1 MGETPRL
8 YADKLFQTVAAR
20 LGPLASEVDFRS
32 IYYQDILKPN
42 QESVWARV
50 SDTTRLH
57 YAELR
62 RFLLFG
68 FGDAA
73 GLENRKEIEGS
84 VYELA
89 QAAIARQLLGVA
101 RQDPAASVVFLAQ
114 SLGGQVLSS
123 YVYDA
128 QKAAAGGQVQ
138 AGIWKDI
145 DAWAMRA
152 LGARLSDADK
162 RFLAG
167 GTCAAFVTTGCNIPI
182 FVAAHKQM
190 DIKPIARPT
199 AGFEWINLYDPDD
212 ALGWP
217 LQPLS
222 PRYAALVDDRAM
234 NAGQGV
240 VTWILKSWNPLS
252 HSAYWSD
259 AQVLDLLAQ
268 RLRLEVSWARQTLI
282 GTPVNCVPVRRC
294 RLCAPR
300 GVRPVYHRTDEKYDC
315 RRCGRAL
322 RDPGRRGGSAR
333 TGGIPGTA
341 DQAPPRRQPQRRA

>member
-1 MGETPRL
+1 MSQTALLTIHGMGETPRD
-8 YADKLFQTVAAR
+8 YAEKLVEAVAVR
-20 LGPLASEVDFRS
+20 LGQLAGQVDFRS
-32 IYYQDILKPN
+32 VYYQDILKPN
-42 QESVWARV
+42 QETVWAKV
-50 SDTTRLH
+50 NDTVHLR
-57 YAELR
+57 YADLR

-73 GLENRKEIEGS
+73 GLENRKEIDGS

-89 QAAIARQLLGVA
+89 QEAIARELLGVA
-101 RQDPAASVVFLAQ
+101 RQDPNTSVVFLAQ
-114 SLGGQVLSS
+114 SLGCQVLSS
-123 YVYDA
+123 YIYDA
-128 QKAAAGGQVQ
+128 QKAAAGGRVL

-145 DAWAMRA
+145 DGWARRA
-152 LGARLSDADK
+152 LGGPLLDAEK

-167 GTCAAFVTTGCNIPI
+167 GTCTAFVTTGCNIPI

-199 AGFEWINLYDPDD
+199 ARFEWINLYDPDD

-222 PRYAALVDDRAM
+222 PGYAALVDDRAI

-252 HSAYWSD
+252 HSAYWND

-268 RLRLEVSWARQTLI
+268 RLRLEVS
-282 GTPVNCVPVRRC
+282 
-294 RLCAPR
+294 
-300 GVRPVYHRTDEKYDC
+300 
-315 RRCGRAL
+315 
-322 RDPGRRGGSAR
+322 
-333 TGGIPGTA
+333 
-341 DQAPPRRQPQRRA
+341 

>member
-1 MGETPRL
+1 MSQTALLTIHGMGETPRD
-8 YADKLFQTVAAR
+8 YAEKLFEAVAGR
-20 LGPLASEVDFRS
+20 LGALSGQVDFRS
-32 IYYQDILKPN
+32 VYYQDILKPN
-42 QESVWARV
+42 QETVWARV
-50 SDTTRLH
+50 SDTTHLR
-57 YAELR
+57 YADLR

-73 GLENRKEIEGS
+73 GLENRKEIDGS

-89 QAAIARQLLGVA
+89 QEAIARALLGVA
-101 RQDPAASVVFLAQ
+101 RQNPASSVVFLAQ
-114 SLGGQVLSS
+114 SLGCQVLSS

-128 QKAAAGGQVQ
+128 QKALGGGQVQ

-145 DAWAMRA
+145 DAWARRA
-152 LGARLSDADK
+152 LGGPLSDTEV

-167 GTCAAFVTTGCNIPI
+167 GTCTAFVTTGCNIPI

-199 AGFEWINLYDPDD
+199 GRFEWINLYDPDD

-222 PRYAALVDDRAM
+222 PGYAALVDDRAV

-252 HSAYWSD
+252 HSAYWND

-268 RLRLEVSWARQTLI
+268 RLRLEVS
-282 GTPVNCVPVRRC
+282 
-294 RLCAPR
+294 
-300 GVRPVYHRTDEKYDC
+300 
-315 RRCGRAL
+315 
-322 RDPGRRGGSAR
+322 
-333 TGGIPGTA
+333 
-341 DQAPPRRQPQRRA
+341 

>member
-1 MGETPRL
+1 MSQTALLTVHGMGETPRD
-8 YADKLFQTVAAR
+8 YAEKLFEAVAAR
-20 LGPLASEVDFRS
+20 LGPLSAQVAFRS

-42 QESVWARV
+42 QEAVWAKV
-50 SDTTRLH
+50 SETTHLR
-57 YAELR
+57 YADLR

-73 GLENRKEIEGS
+73 GLENRKEIDGS

-89 QAAIARQLLGVA
+89 QEAIARQLLAVA
-101 RQDPAASVVFLAQ
+101 RHDPATSVVFLAQ
-114 SLGGQVLSS
+114 SLGCQVLSS

-128 QKAAAGGQVQ
+128 QKAAAGGQVG

-145 DAWAMRA
+145 DAWARRA
-152 LGARLSDADK
+152 LGERLTEPEK

-167 GTCAAFVTTGCNIPI
+167 ATCSAFVTTGCNIPI
-182 FVAAHKQM
+182 FCAAHKQM
-190 DIKPIARPT
+190 DIRPIARPT
-199 AGFEWINLYDPDD
+199 ARFEWINLYDPDD

-222 PRYAALVDDRAM
+222 PGYAALVDDRAI

-252 HSAYWSD
+252 HSAYWAD

-268 RLRLEVSWARQTLI
+268 RLRLEVA
-282 GTPVNCVPVRRC
+282 
-294 RLCAPR
+294 
-300 GVRPVYHRTDEKYDC
+300 
-315 RRCGRAL
+315 
-322 RDPGRRGGSAR
+322 
-333 TGGIPGTA
+333 
-341 DQAPPRRQPQRRA
+341 

>member
-1 MGETPRL
+1 MPQAALLTVHGMGETPRD
-8 YADKLFQTVAAR
+8 YAEKLFQAVAAR
-20 LGPLASEVDFRS
+20 LGPLSGRVDFRS

-42 QESVWARV
+42 QETVWARV

-57 YAELR
+57 YADLR

-73 GLENRKEIEGS
+73 GLENRKEIDGS

-101 RQDPAASVVFLAQ
+101 RQDPSTRVVFLAQ
-114 SLGGQVLSS
+114 SLGCQVLSS
-123 YVYDA
+123 YIYDA
-128 QKAAAGGQVQ
+128 QKALSGGQVL
-138 AGIWKDI
+138 AGVWKDI

-152 LGARLSDADK
+152 LGARLSDSDR
-162 RFLAG
+162 RFMAG
-167 GTCAAFVTTGCNIPI
+167 ATCAAFVTTGCNIPI
-182 FVAAHKQM
+182 FCAAHKQM

-199 AGFEWINLYDPDD
+199 PGFEWINLYDPDD

-222 PRYAALVDDRAM
+222 PGYAELVDDRAI

-252 HSAYWSD
+252 HTAYWGD
-259 AQVLDLLAQ
+259 AQVLDAVTQ
-268 RLRLEVSWARQTLI
+268 RLRLEV
-282 GTPVNCVPVRRC
+282 V
-294 RLCAPR
+294 
-300 GVRPVYHRTDEKYDC
+300 
-315 RRCGRAL
+315 
-322 RDPGRRGGSAR
+322 
-333 TGGIPGTA
+333 
-341 DQAPPRRQPQRRA
+341 

>member
-1 MGETPRL
+1 MPQAALLTVHGMGETPRD
-8 YADKLFQTVAAR
+8 YAEKLFQAVAAR
-20 LGPLASEVDFRS
+20 LGPLSGQVDFRS

-42 QESVWARV
+42 QETVWARV

-57 YAELR
+57 YADLR

-73 GLENRKEIEGS
+73 GLENRKEIDGS

-101 RQDPAASVVFLAQ
+101 RHDPSTRVVFLAQ
-114 SLGGQVLSS
+114 SLGCQVLSS
-123 YVYDA
+123 YIYDA
-128 QKAAAGGQVQ
+128 QKALAGGQVL
-138 AGIWKDI
+138 AGVWKDV

-152 LGARLSDADK
+152 LGARLSDSDR
-162 RFLAG
+162 RFMAG
-167 GTCAAFVTTGCNIPI
+167 ATCSAFVTTGCNIPI
-182 FVAAHKQM
+182 FCAAHKQM

-199 AGFEWINLYDPDD
+199 PGFEWINLYDPDD

-222 PRYAALVDDRAM
+222 PGYAELVDDRAI

-252 HSAYWSD
+252 HMAYWGD
-259 AQVLDLLAQ
+259 AQVLDAVTQ
-268 RLRLEVSWARQTLI
+268 RLRL
-282 GTPVNCVPVRRC
+282 
-294 RLCAPR
+294 
-300 GVRPVYHRTDEKYDC
+300 
-315 RRCGRAL
+315 
-322 RDPGRRGGSAR
+322 
-333 TGGIPGTA
+333 GIP
-341 DQAPPRRQPQRRA
+341 